1 MSVEAL
7 GDYLSY
13 FMKYLITDTIYQR
26 GPDGKYHHYQ
36 EPCNRLADYITRHV
50 PPFYASEVTQRLVR
64 YVVIRY
70 VILIHGAFRSAC
82 EEIAPYVLKAVIH
95 PSVKCLD
102 FIRDSSHPTLLDYYK
117 EIESELIYKT
127 LPLLK
132 DLITVRLG
140 KSVRIINVPLEVEG
154 FRNTLEEFCCREFW
168 ERDLA
173 LLAHKCKHVAR
184 LDIGVSI
191 DYLSRAFCYISRFKY
206 LEELNLSRIRNLPEN
221 ELQRILLWLA
231 GVLPSEESSEEREDI
246 LAYSASSSQES
257 GNTSAAESSRTL
269 PACCPG
275 AESSRTLPARCPDA
289 ESSRTLPAR
298 CPGAES
304 SRTLR
309 ARCPGLLKSFGCS
322 NAIDPHINLI
332 SQFYNLTS
340 LVLANVSRVRTLAPL
355 SHLKMLKNFTLIRT
369 AFIFGQEVLKSIGN
383 QLICLKF
390 VDVWNTDFSF
400 ISHHCRS
407 LECLHLYFSYSYKLI
422 LPPNYLNPESHS
434 LPLPDFPHVVTL
446 QLYLTEDLARNYVLS
461 RFRNL
466 KKLSLVSTGGDVLL
480 LQSLM
485 QRRLITRLEE
495 LYWGYDTVIL
505 FNGSTATKTV
515 FHLGGQVTVQHI
527 RT

>member
-1 MSVEAL
+1 MVIFAYPDTLFNMSVEAL

-13 FMKYLITDTIYQR
+13 FMKCLITDTIYQR

-36 EPCNRLADYITRHV
+36 EPCSRLADYISRHV
-50 PPFYASEVTQRLVR
+50 PPFYASEVTQRLIR
-64 YVVIRY
+64 FVVIRY
-70 VILIHGAFRSAC
+70 VILINGAFRSAC

-95 PSVKCLD
+95 PSVKRLV

-117 EIESELIYKT
+117 EVESELIYRT

-140 KSVRIINVPLEVEG
+140 KSFRIINVPLEVEG
-154 FRNTLEEFCCREFW
+154 FRNTLEEFSCREFW

-173 LLAHKCKHVAR
+173 VLAHKCKLVTR

-191 DYLSRAFCYISRFKY
+191 DYLSKAFCYISRFKY
-206 LEELNLSRIRNLPEN
+206 LEELNLSRMRNLPEN

-231 GVLPSEESSEEREDI
+231 GVLPADEESPEKTEDI
-246 LAYSASSSQES
+246 LAHSASSSQDS
-257 GNTSAAESSRTL
+257 GKASAAESSPTF
-269 PACCPG
+269 
-275 AESSRTLPARCPDA
+275 
-289 ESSRTLPAR
+289 PAR
-298 CPGAES
+298 CPG
-304 SRTLR
+304 LV
-309 ARCPGLLKSFGCS
+309 KSFGCS
-322 NAIDPHINLI
+322 NAIDPHVNLI

-340 LVLANVSRVRTLAPL
+340 LVLSNVSRVRTLAPL

-369 AFIFGQEVLKSIGN
+369 AFVFAQEVLKSIGN
-383 QLICLKF
+383 QLICLKLI
-390 VDVWNTDFSF
+390 DVWNTDFSF
-400 ISHHCRS
+400 ISHHCCS
-407 LECLHLYFSYSYKLI
+407 LECLHLHFSYSYKLI
-422 LPPNYLNPESHS
+422 LPPNYLNPQSHS
-434 LPLPDFPHVVTL
+434 LPFPDFPHVVAL

-480 LQSLM
+480 LESLV
-485 QRRLITRLEE
+485 QRRMMTRLEE

-505 FNGSTATKTV
+505 FSGSTATKTV